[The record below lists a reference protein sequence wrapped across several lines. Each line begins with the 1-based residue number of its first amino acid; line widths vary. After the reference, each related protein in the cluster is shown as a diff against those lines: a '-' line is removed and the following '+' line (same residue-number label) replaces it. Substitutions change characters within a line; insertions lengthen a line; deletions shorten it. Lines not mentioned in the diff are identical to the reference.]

1 MSSEDLQKNDIHH
14 PNQSSR
20 CIITPTIL
28 ILAGLIMLTYAIAFN
43 SVTVVAEKET
53 DKTSVQTTPDDK
65 PTSDQADSLQ
75 SLRLSE
81 PQVVRDVTVG
91 GLERLS
97 TGVLKRTY
105 TGEPDALCPT

>member
-1 MSSEDLQKNDIHH
+1 
-14 PNQSSR
+14 
-20 CIITPTIL
+20 
-28 ILAGLIMLTYAIAFN
+28 MLTYAIAFN
-43 SVTVVAEKET
+43 SVTVVAEKEA
-53 DKTSVQTTPDDK
+53 DKTTVQTAPDDK
-65 PTSDQADSLQ
+65 FISDLAGNLQ

-105 TGEPDALCPT
+105 TGQPDALCPT

>member
-1 MSSEDLQKNDIHH
+1 MSGEDLKKNDTQQ

-28 ILAGLIMLTYAIAFN
+28 ILAGLVMLIYAIAFN
-43 SVTVVAEKET
+43 SVTVVAQKEA
-53 DKTSVQTTPDDK
+53 DKTTVQTAPDDK
-65 PTSDQADSLQ
+65 ATSDLAVNLQ

-81 PQVVRDVTVG
+81 SQVVRDVTVG

-105 TGEPDALCPT
+105 TGQPDALCPT

>member
-1 MSSEDLQKNDIHH
+1 MSSEDLKKNNTQQ

-20 CIITPTIL
+20 CIFTPAIL
-28 ILAGLIMLTYAIAFN
+28 ILTGLVMLTYAIAFN
-43 SVTVVAEKET
+43 SVTVVAQKET
-53 DKTSVQTTPDDK
+53 DETPVQTVPDDK
-65 PTSDQADSLQ
+65 FISDLAANLQ

-105 TGEPDALCPT
+105 TGQPDALCPT